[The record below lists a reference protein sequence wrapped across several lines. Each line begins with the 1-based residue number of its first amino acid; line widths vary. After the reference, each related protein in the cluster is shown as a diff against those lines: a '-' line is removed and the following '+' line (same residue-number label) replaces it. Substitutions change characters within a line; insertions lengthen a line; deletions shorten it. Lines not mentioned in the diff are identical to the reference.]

1 MGFTLS
7 TEGFNTSFTQQA
19 ADRAQTAVQIP
30 SSLLHPPTH
39 HKQPHFPLPGI
50 VRDRDLAMGE
60 DPMAPHPPRP
70 WESGLSQIC
79 QSLPSL
85 TRNLLPKVFV

>member
-7 TEGFNTSFTQQA
+7 PEGFNTSFTQQVA
-19 ADRAQTAVQIP
+19 GRAQTAVQIP

-39 HKQPHFPLPGI
+39 HKEPHVPLPGI

-60 DPMAPHPPRP
+60 D
-70 WESGLSQIC
+70 
-79 QSLPSL
+79 
-85 TRNLLPKVFV
+85 LPK